1 MLTEQGGA
9 GDGIRVSCEVR
20 NESVDVQHKRDPT
33 KRHVDRVVFPYV
45 VILKDTCRNTERE
58 GEERDLEGF
67 I

>member
-1 MLTEQGGA
+1 MESGCHVRLE
-9 GDGIRVSCEVR
+9 IRVLMCSTREI
-20 NESVDVQHKRDPT
+20 PT